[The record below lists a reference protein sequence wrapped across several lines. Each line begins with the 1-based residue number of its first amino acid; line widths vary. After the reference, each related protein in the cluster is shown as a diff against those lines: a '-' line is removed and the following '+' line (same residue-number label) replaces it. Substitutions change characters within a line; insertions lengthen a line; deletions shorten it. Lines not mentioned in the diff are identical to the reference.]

1 MICNYTEYDRPCACG
16 KHHRVETRFAVIQPG
31 VLREVLDYCRREG
44 LTGTAV
50 AVYDRNTY
58 AATAGRHPAADR
70 EIVLDP
76 QGLHADERGVQ
87 MLMEQLTDDVGY
99 LLAIG
104 SGTVHD
110 ITRYCAYKKGVP
122 FVSCPTAASVD
133 GFCSSVAAMT
143 WGGCKKTLTAVAP
156 RFVLADTDIIRQ
168 APMRLTRSGYGDMI
182 GKYVALA
189 DWRIAHTITGEYLCE
204 TIAALTMDATKT
216 VLDSAAGIRDGQAAA
231 YESLIQGLLLSG
243 IAMQLLSYSRPAS
256 GAEHH
261 ISHLIETEPPGLG
274 IHTTALHGEK
284 VGIGTRMVSAVYH
297 QLADGT
303 VREFR
308 DYVAPDKAVI
318 ERLFG
323 EKLAPGI
330 YEENREDVAQ
340 GITGEQLAHCWP
352 ALRQIIATIPTPAAL
367 DSAYA
372 TIGAVSRLS
381 EIGIDEEKAPELLRY
396 APLVRHRLTLLRLLP
411 CFVME

>member
-1 MICNYTEYDRPCACG
+1 MICNYTQHDRLCACG

-31 VLREVLDYCRREG
+31 VLHDAKAYCRREG
-44 LTGTAV
+44 LTGISV
-50 AVYDRNTY
+50 VVYDQNTY
-58 AATAGRHPAADR
+58 AATADRHPAADR
-70 EIVLDP
+70 EIVLNP
-76 QGLHADERGVQ
+76 QGLHANERGVE
-87 MLMEQLTDDVGY
+87 MLMERLTDDVGY

-110 ITRYCAYKKGVP
+110 ITRYCAYRLGIP

-156 RFVLADTDIIRQ
+156 QFVLADTDIIRQ
-168 APMRLTRSGYGDMI
+168 APMRLTRSGYGDMV

-189 DWRIAHTITGEYLCE
+189 DWRMAHILTGEYLCE
-204 TIAALTMDATKT
+204 TIAGLTMDATKT
-216 VLDSAAGIRDGQAAA
+216 VLDSAAGIRDGQPEA
-231 YESLIQGLLLSG
+231 YESLIAGLLLSG

-284 VGIGTRMVSAVYH
+284 VGVGTRLVSAAYH
-297 QLADGT
+297 RLAEHPI
-303 VREFR
+303 RAFQ
-308 DYVAPDKAVI
+308 DYVEPDKALI
-318 ERLFG
+318 DRIFG

-330 YEENREDVAQ
+330 YEENRDDVAR
-340 GITGEQLAHCWP
+340 GITGAQLSRCWP
-352 ALRQIIATIPTPAAL
+352 ALRQVIETIPTPAAL
-367 DSAYA
+367 QTAYA
-372 TIGAVSRLS
+372 TIGAVTCLS
-381 EIGIDEEKAPELLRY
+381 EIGVDEAKAPELLRY

-411 CFVME
+411 CFITE